1 MQEEFP
7 PRKLKNWQK
16 VLEIERKFLVDSMEF
31 IEGAIS
37 KTKIVQ
43 GFLNTHPERTVRIRV
58 KGEKGFITVKGKS
71 NDSGTTRFEWESEI
85 DIKDAEKL
93 LQLCEKG
100 VIEKTR
106 YLVPMGNHAFEVD
119 IFDGENQGLI
129 LAEVELNS
137 ENESIQKPNWLG
149 NEVTGDVRY
158 YNSQL
163 SSNPFK
169 TW

>member
-1 MQEEFP
+1 MPEEFP
-7 PRKLKNWQK
+7 QKKLKNWQK

-43 GFLNTHPERTVRIRV
+43 GFLNTHPERTVRIRI
-58 KGEKGFITVKGKS
+58 KGEKGFITVKGIS

-100 VIEKTR
+100 IIEKTR
-106 YLVPMGNHAFEVD
+106 YLVPIGNHAFEVD
-119 IFDGENQGLI
+119 IFDGENKGLI
-129 LAEVELNS
+129 LAEVELNN